1 MKVVQ
6 VVTKKVRSGI
16 FSGNP
21 RVLWQWA
28 PRQEQ
33 DYLEWLQGKPVS
45 TLNIFVQFYGLER
58 SGYFKILPLDYIHTL
73 GRHYKY
79 VRTFADLDS
88 EFWIMSGGG
97 HVRRNA
103 YVLMRDKKGWKSL
116 ARSLN
121 NLNNTEYMRVA
132 RGESSNTT
140 YVFKPTYMLVLV
152 E

>member
-1 MKVVQ
+1 
-6 VVTKKVRSGI
+6 
-16 FSGNP
+16 
-21 RVLWQWA
+21 
-28 PRQEQ
+28 
-33 DYLEWLQGKPVS
+33 
-45 TLNIFVQFYGLER
+45 
-58 SGYFKILPLDYIHTL
+58 
-73 GRHYKY
+73 
-79 VRTFADLDS
+79 
-88 EFWIMSGGG
+88 MSGGG

-116 ARSLN
+116 ARNLN